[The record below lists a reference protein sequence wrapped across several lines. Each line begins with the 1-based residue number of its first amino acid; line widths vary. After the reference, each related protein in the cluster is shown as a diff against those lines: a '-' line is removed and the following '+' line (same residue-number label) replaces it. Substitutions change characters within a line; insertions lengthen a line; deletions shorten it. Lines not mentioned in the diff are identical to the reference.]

1 MENKR
6 SVSLDIFRC
15 LIMFMIVLG
24 HSLVHGGILEKAEL
38 FTPTYY
44 CSYSLL
50 MFLHVHV
57 DCFVI
62 MSGYFGYK
70 KEFSCKKWVKLWTEI
85 LFWSVL
91 LFFLVSVISGD
102 GLILKE
108 LIKSLMPFT
117 QERYWFMTTYLLMYP
132 LTPVIN
138 KAIDR
143 FNKVAFR
150 RVLITYC
157 AIFVVLQNVI
167 FWREF
172 THVNERSPLFFCFLY
187 MIGAYFSKYPLQ
199 RKIPWLWIYI
209 GSCVIKII
217 YYFGISWITTP
228 IFGEP
233 MGETLLNGYSS
244 FLTVIGAVALFMA
257 FATAKVKCENCVGGI
272 FSVLSPLTL
281 GVYLIHDNASVRAP
295 LWKFLDLPRFIGS
308 GYLIIVLIAASA
320 GIFCVCILMEW
331 VRTKIFVITKLDRLI
346 FYIGDKMDKSLDK
359 LCGGQKRETWRI
371 DDE

>member
-50 MFLHVHV
+50 MFLYVHV

-91 LFFLVSVISGD
+91 LFFLVSVIIGD

-108 LIKSLMPFT
+108 LVKSLMPFT
-117 QERYWFMTTYLLMYP
+117 QQRYWFMTTYLLMYL
-132 LTPVIN
+132 LTPIIN

-143 FNKVAFR
+143 FDKATFR
-150 RVLITYC
+150 RVLITYFV
-157 AIFVVLQNVI
+157 IYVVLQNVI

-172 THVNERSPLFFCFLY
+172 TQANERSPLFFCFLY
-187 MIGAYFSKYPLQ
+187 MIGAYFNKYPVQ
-199 RKIPWLWIYI
+199 RKVPWLWIYI

-217 YYFGISWITTP
+217 YYFGILWITIP

-233 MGETLLNGYSS
+233 TGETLLNGYSS
-244 FLTVIGAVALFMA
+244 FLTVIGATALFMT
-257 FATAKVKCENCVGGI
+257 FATANAKCENRVGGGI
-272 FSVLSPLTL
+272 YSIVS
-281 GVYLIHDNASVRAP
+281 IN
-295 LWKFLDLPRFIGS
+295 IGS
-308 GYLIIVLIAASA
+308 V
-320 GIFCVCILMEW
+320 FN
-331 VRTKIFVITKLDRLI
+331 T
-346 FYIGDKMDKSLDK
+346 
-359 LCGGQKRETWRI
+359 
-371 DDE
+371 